1 MTVIIVCGILSTDLD
16 PCVPTTPCQNGGT
29 CTTTEPGQFECQ
41 CVEGY
46 EGDSCELMVTN
57 ECEPNPCQNGGTC
70 TVRLYYTCCISGFI
84 YTNIIHRITSKTLS
98 VSVWRDTREI
108 VVGMKQTSVTLAPV
122 RMEEHA
128 L

>member
-1 MTVIIVCGILSTDLD
+1 MITGPDQI
-16 PCVPTTPCQNGGT
+16 
-29 CTTTEPGQFECQ
+29 ECQ

-46 EGDSCELMVTN
+46 EGDSCELMTD

-70 TVRLYYTCCISGFI
+70 TVRLYYTCCISLI
-84 YTNIIHRITSKTLS
+84 YTNIIHRITSEASS

-108 VVGMKQTSVTLAPV
+108 LVGMKQMSVTLTPV